1 MNSLPRPQPA
11 NTIHLGRRMYQLWD
25 FGLAYMPL
33 FMLSLLLLL
42 SIWLV
47 RNAPTNPPP
56 EAPQPLSH
64 TPDYE
69 FTRFTLRSYDINGKI
84 LSAMKGEKAQ
94 HFQDTLNTLVQSPD
108 VWVFSDKRLTTA
120 TAKQALTNED
130 GSEVQLMGSAM
141 VRRDDKNA
149 DAKTEQ
155 INSDF
160 LHFFADTDTLVTHLP
175 VSIIRG
181 EDRFFADSLHADNV
195 SQVLQLKGRVK
206 VTIVPTPSP

>member
-11 NTIHLGRRMYQLWD
+11 KTIVFGKRMHQLWD
-25 FGLAYMPL
+25 IGLAYMPL
-33 FMLSLLLLL
+33 LMLSVLLLL

-47 RNAPTNPPP
+47 RNAPTSAQP
-56 EAPQPLSH
+56 EAPIPVTH

-94 HFQDTLNTLVQSPD
+94 HFQDNLNTLVELPD
-108 VWVFSDKRLTTA
+108 VWMFSSKRLTTA

-130 GSEVQLMGSAM
+130 GSQVQLMGNAM
-141 VRRDDKNA
+141 VKRNSLTPDTN
-149 DAKTEQ
+149 TEQ

-160 LHFFADTDTLVTHLP
+160 LHYDADTDTVVSHLP

-181 EDRFFADSLHADNV
+181 QDRFFADSLHADNV
-195 SQVLQLKGRVK
+195 NQVLQLKGRVK
-206 VTIVPTPSP
+206 VQIVPSPSP

>member
-11 NTIHLGRRMYQLWD
+11 KTIGLGRRMYQLWD
-25 FGLAYMPL
+25 IGLAYMPL
-33 FMLSLLLLL
+33 LMLSVLLLL

-47 RNAPTNPPP
+47 RNAPTSPLP
-56 EAPQPLSH
+56 EDPLPVSH

-94 HFQDTLNTLVQSPD
+94 HFQDTLNTLIELPD
-108 VWVFSDKRLTTA
+108 VWVYSSKRLTTA

-130 GSEVQLMGSAM
+130 GSQVQLMGSAM
-141 VRRDDKNA
+141 VKRNGLTSA
-149 DAKTEQ
+149 AITEQ

-160 LHFFADTDTLVTHLP
+160 LHYYADTDTVVSHLP
-175 VSIIRG
+175 VSILRG
-181 EDRFFADSLHADNV
+181 QDRFFADSLHADNV
-195 SQVLQLKGRVK
+195 NQVLQLKGRVK
-206 VTIVPTPSP
+206 VQIVPTQPP

>member
-11 NTIHLGRRMYQLWD
+11 KTIGFGRRLLQLWD
-25 FGLAYMPL
+25 IGLAYMPL
-33 FMLSLLLLL
+33 LMLSVLLLI

-47 RNAPTNPPP
+47 RNAPTSAQP
-56 EAPQPLSH
+56 EAPVPVSH

-94 HFQDTLNTLVQSPD
+94 HFQDNLNTLVELPD
-108 VWVFSDKRLTTA
+108 VWMFSAKRLTTA

-130 GSEVQLMGSAM
+130 GSQVQLMGNAM
-141 VRRDDKNA
+141 VKRNSLTSA
-149 DAKTEQ
+149 TNTEQ
-155 INSDF
+155 ISSDF
-160 LHFFADTDTLVTHLP
+160 LHYDAGTDTVVSHLP

-181 EDRFFADSLHADNV
+181 QDRFFADSLHADNV
-195 SQVLQLKGRVK
+195 NQVLQLKGRVK
-206 VTIVPTPSP
+206 VQIVPTQAP

>member
-1 MNSLPRPQPA
+1 MNSLPRPEPA
-11 NTIHLGRRMYQLWD
+11 STIHLGRRMYQLWD
-25 FGLAYMPL
+25 IALAYMPL

-47 RNAPTNPPP
+47 RNAPTSPPP

-64 TPDYE
+64 IPDYE

-108 VWVFSDKRLTTA
+108 VWIFSDKRLTTA

-130 GSEVQLMGSAM
+130 GSQVQLMGSAM
-141 VRRDDKNA
+141 VRRDDKNSVS
-149 DAKTEQ
+149 KTEQ
-155 INSDF
+155 STATSYTF
-160 LHFFADTDTLVTHLP
+160 LQTATRWSPICLSASFAEKT
-175 VSIIRG
+175 
-181 EDRFFADSLHADNV
+181 FSLRTV
-195 SQVLQLKGRVK
+195 CVR
-206 VTIVPTPSP
+206 TISAKCCS

>member
-11 NTIHLGRRMYQLWD
+11 STIHLGRRMYQLWD
-25 FGLAYMPL
+25 IALAYMPL

-47 RNAPTNPPP
+47 RNAPTSPPP
-56 EAPQPLSH
+56 EAQLPLSH

-69 FTRFTLRSYDINGKI
+69 FTRFTLKSYDINGKI

-130 GSEVQLMGSAM
+130 GSQVQLMGSAM
-141 VRRDDKNA
+141 LKRDDKNSVS
-149 DAKTEQ
+149 KTEQ

-160 LHFFADTDTLVTHLP
+160 LHFYADTDTLVTHLP

-206 VTIVPTPSP
+206 VKIVPMQSP

>member
-1 MNSLPRPQPA
+1 MNSLPRPEPA
-11 NTIHLGRRMYQLWD
+11 STIHLGRRMYQLWD
-25 FGLAYMPL
+25 IALAYMPL

-47 RNAPTNPPP
+47 RNAPTSPPP

-108 VWVFSDKRLTTA
+108 VWIFSDKRLTTA

-130 GSEVQLMGSAM
+130 GSQVQLMGSAM
-141 VRRDDKNA
+141 VRRDDKNSVS
-149 DAKTEQ
+149 KTEQ

-160 LHFFADTDTLVTHLP
+160 LHFYADSDTLVTHLP

-181 EDRFFADSLHADNV
+181 EDRFFADSLRADNI

-206 VTIVPTPSP
+206 VKIVPMPSP

>member
-11 NTIHLGRRMYQLWD
+11 STIHLGRRMYQLWD
-25 FGLAYMPL
+25 IALAYMPL

-47 RNAPTNPPP
+47 RNAPTSPPP
-56 EAPQPLSH
+56 EAQLPRSH

-130 GSEVQLMGSAM
+130 GSQVQLMGSAM
-141 VRRDDKNA
+141 LKRDDKNSVS
-149 DAKTEQ
+149 KTEQ

-160 LHFFADTDTLVTHLP
+160 LHFYADTDTLVTHLP

-206 VTIVPTPSP
+206 VKIVPMQSP